1 MNSVQFYHGHCQD
14 ATASTRVAASAG
26 KVHPTSLSTKEAV
39 PQPRQSRDGRS
50 NNRGAPSSRSKRAA
64 ILETATELFGR
75 QGYEHSKWADVA
87 TAVGIGSTALYHYFE
102 SKLHCLYEIM
112 AEALEA
118 EVERFVLITGEHDD
132 FEAALVAVLQAAFD
146 LSEREVLRNRL
157 LVSEQVLVGVHR
169 TSAREE
175 EARQLARERT
185 RDLEFKWAAFLTR
198 GMEHGAIPEAD
209 PRLLARAILGLYNSV
224 FHWYRPR
231 AGLSLSEVADFYV
244 PRCLA
249 VAGLPMQVQD
259 AGRTRRARA
268 SRPRAAKR

>member
-1 MNSVQFYHGHCQD
+1 LVSFIRLQLQQGNV
-14 ATASTRVAASAG
+14 
-26 KVHPTSLSTKEAV
+26 V
-39 PQPRQSRDGRS
+39 PQPRT
-50 NNRGAPSSRSKRAA
+50 NRGAPSSRSKRAA
-64 ILETATELFGR
+64 IVETATDLFGR
-75 QGYEHSKWADVA
+75 EGYEDSKWADVA
-87 TAVGIGSTALYHYFE
+87 KAVGIGSTALYHYFE

-118 EVERFVLITGEHDD
+118 EVERFDRITGEHED
-132 FEAALVAVLQAAFD
+132 FADGLVAVLGAAFD

-198 GMEHGAIPEAD
+198 GMEQGAIPEAE

-231 AGLSLSEVADFYV
+231 TGMTLADVAEFYV

-249 VAGLPMQVQD
+249 VAGLPLPNAD
-259 AGRTRRARA
+259 GAAPERKRARA
-268 SRPRAAKR
+268 KRQTTTGSR

>member
-1 MNSVQFYHGHCQD
+1 MNSVQFYHSGCQL
-14 ATASTRVAASAG
+14 ATVFRGERRSRWYRPSDFNF
-26 KVHPTSLSTKEAV
+26 KKEDV
-39 PQPRQSRDGRS
+39 PQPRQSRS
-50 NNRGAPSSRSKRAA
+50 NRGAPSSRSKRAA

-75 QGYEHSKWADVA
+75 EGYEDSKWADVA
-87 TAVGIGSTALYHYFE
+87 KGVGIGSTALYHYFE
-102 SKLHCLYEIM
+102 SKLHCLYVIM
-112 AEALEA
+112 AEALET
-118 EVERFVLITGEHDD
+118 EVEKFDRITGEHED
-132 FEAALVAVLQAAFD
+132 FSDALVAVLEGAFD
-146 LSEREVLRNRL
+146 LSDREVLRNRL

-198 GMEHGAIPEAD
+198 GMEQGAIPEAE

-231 AGLSLSEVADFYV
+231 AGLALAEVANFFV

-249 VAGLPMQVQD
+249 VAGLTLQGANGAV
-259 AGRTRRARA
+259 AAKGSGTRR
-268 SRPRAAKR
+268 SRAAKR

>member
-1 MNSVQFYHGHCQD
+1 MQPDLRGTPRPLVRSIRLHF
-14 ATASTRVAASAG
+14 STS
-26 KVHPTSLSTKEAV
+26 V
-39 PQPRQSRDGRS
+39 PQPRST
-50 NNRGAPSSRSKRAA
+50 NRGAPSSRSKRAA
-64 ILETATELFGR
+64 ILDTATELFGR
-75 QGYEHSKWADVA
+75 DGYEHSKWAYVA

-112 AEALEA
+112 AEALDA
-118 EVERFVLITGEHDD
+118 EVERFERITGEHED
-132 FEAALVAVLQAAFD
+132 FAEALQAVLQAAFD

-169 TSAREE
+169 TSVREE

-198 GMEHGAIPEAD
+198 GMEQGAIPEAE

-249 VAGLPMQVQD
+249 VAGLLLQGPNGAGAP
-259 AGRTRRARA
+259 AGRAKRRAPRT
-268 SRPRAAKR
+268 RAAKR